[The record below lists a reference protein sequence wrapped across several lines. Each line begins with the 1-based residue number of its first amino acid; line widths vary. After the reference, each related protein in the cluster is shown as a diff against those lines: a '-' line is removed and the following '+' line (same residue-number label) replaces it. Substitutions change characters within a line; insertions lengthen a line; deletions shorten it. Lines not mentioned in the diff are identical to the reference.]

1 MRRSLFIAGM
11 FLVVLCGYASAQNA
25 IYQVTNGSVRFHSD
39 APLEFI
45 NASSKGL
52 MGAVDISKRTFLF
65 KINIPSF
72 DGFNSP
78 RQKEHFNE
86 NYMESD
92 LFPIAVFSGKI
103 IEEIDLSKDGEYI
116 IRAKGKLNIHGVG
129 QQRTIKCRIVCGNG
143 KITVR
148 SDFVVLLADHN
159 IKIPRIVSDKLSP
172 EIYVSISAELTSKPS
187 S

>member
-1 MRRSLFIAGM
+1 MKRSLFIAGM
-11 FLVVLCGYASAQNA
+11 FLVMLCGYASAQKA
-25 IYQVTNGSVRFHSD
+25 IYQVANGGVRFHSD

-45 NASSKGL
+45 NATSNGL
-52 MGAVDISKRTFLF
+52 IGAVDIAKRTFLF
-65 KINIPSF
+65 KISIPSF

-103 IEEIDLSKDGEYI
+103 IEEIDLSKEGEYS
-116 IRAKGKLNIHGVG
+116 IRAKGKLLIHGVG
-129 QQRTIKCRIVCGNG
+129 QQRTIKCRIVCENG
-143 KITVR
+143 KISVR

-172 EIYVSISAELTSKPS
+172 EINVSISAELISKPS